1 MSRFTLLLLVLSI
14 APSAVISHARGG
26 DWLQFRGA
34 NASGLAVGDGQLP
47 ANIGPETHVLWKTP
61 LPPGHSSPVIAGS
74 RIYLTAVR
82 DEHLLTIGL
91 DRATGKIL
99 WEAEVPH
106 DVLETVHRIGSHA
119 QSSPA
124 TDGKIVVSFF
134 GSSGISCH
142 DSDGHELWRHRMG
155 PFKNDFGAGSSPLIV
170 DDQVILCQ
178 DHDTDSF
185 LAAYDKT
192 TGRELWKTDRSEFPR
207 NFATPVIWTVN
218 DRKQIVCAATLR
230 VVGYDFDTGRELW
243 TARGI
248 ARFVSATPVVGEDGT
263 LYVAGWAA
271 GGDAGGERFIVPPF
285 AEVVADF
292 DKNKNGLFEEE
303 ELPEGPIRQRF
314 TQVDRDKSQSLSPG
328 EYDYFRRL
336 FTEGK
341 NLVIAI
347 RPGGSGEITGTH
359 VLWTNAKQ
367 VPFCASP
374 LCVDGRL
381 FTVKDGGILASLDAR
396 TGKRIKLGRLS
407 SGGAFYSSPVAGDG
421 KVYLV
426 SEPGNLT
433 VISNEGGWQ
442 ILHTADFGENVYA
455 TPAIVD
461 GRIYLRTAG
470 ALYCFGDTKP

>member
-1 MSRFTLLLLVLSI
+1 MSRLALALIVASI
-14 APSAVISHARGG
+14 GPITVNSHARAD

-34 NASGLAVGDGQLP
+34 NAAGLAVGQGKLP
-47 ANIGPETHVLWKTP
+47 AEIGPEQHVLWKTS

-99 WEAEVPH
+99 WEAEAPH
-106 DVLETVHRIGSHA
+106 EVLETVHRIGSHA

-124 TDGKIVVSFF
+124 TDGKYVVSFF
-134 GSSGISCH
+134 GSSGLYCY
-142 DSDGHELWRHRMG
+142 DTDGHELWHHRMG

-170 DDQVILCQ
+170 DDHVILGQ

-185 LAAYDKT
+185 LAVYDKA
-192 TGRELWKTDRSEFPR
+192 TGRELWKIDRSEFPR
-207 NFATPVIWTVN
+207 NFATPVIWTVGG
-218 DRKQIVCAATLR
+218 RKQIVCAATLR
-230 VVGYDFDTGRELW
+230 VVGYDFEDGRELW
-243 TARGI
+243 TVRGI
-248 ARFVSATPVVGEDGT
+248 ARFVSATPVVGDDGT

-271 GGDAGGERFIVPPF
+271 GGDAGGERFIVPAF
-285 AEVVADF
+285 DDVVAEY
-292 DKNKNGLFEEE
+292 DKNKNGGFEEA
-303 ELPEGPIRQRF
+303 ELPEGPIKQRF
-314 TQVDRDKSQSLSPG
+314 TQVDRDKSGSLSRE
-328 EYDYFRRL
+328 EYDFFRRL
-336 FTEGK
+336 FSDGK
-341 NLVIAI
+341 NLVVAI
-347 RPGGSGEITGTH
+347 RPGGTGEITGTH
-359 VLWTNAKQ
+359 VLWTNQKQ

-374 LCVDGRL
+374 LFTDGRL

-396 TGKRIKLGRLS
+396 TGKQIKLGRLS

-433 VISNEGGWQ
+433 VISSDGEWQ

-461 GRIYLRTAG
+461 GRIYLRTTS
-470 ALYCFGDTKP
+470 ALYCFAADAK